1 MGLHVVYVTAM
12 ERVQIY
18 LGRSELDLLDAVA
31 AGTGATRS
39 ELIRRAVRARY
50 GEADADDRRA
60 ALRASAGAWRERA
73 FGGAGYV
80 AAVRGDL
87 NARLPR

>member
-1 MGLHVVYVTAM
+1 M

-18 LGRSELDLLDAVA
+18 LGRAELDLLDEVA
-31 AGTGATRS
+31 ARSGATRS
-39 ELIRRAVRARY
+39 ELLRRAVRSRY
-50 GEADADDRRA
+50 GEPDPGDRREV
-60 ALRASAGAWRERA
+60 LRASAGAWRDRS

>member
-1 MGLHVVYVTAM
+1 M

-18 LGRSELDLLDAVA
+18 LGRAELDLLDDVGAR
-31 AGTGATRS
+31 TGATRS
-39 ELIRRAVRARY
+39 ELIRRAVRGRY
-50 GEADADDRRA
+50 GDAGPEDRRA
-60 ALRASAGAWRERA
+60 ALRASAGAWQERG